1 MKSKIKQVYNTIG
14 ITYILWI
21 TQLQTIMKRIR
32 TLVVKK
38 NVYRQT
44 YVLNTI
50 IEQELSEILVF
61 WVILFVQI
69 VSCSIAKT

>member
-32 TLVVKK
+32 TLVVKE

-44 YVLNTI
+44 YILNTT
-50 IEQELSEILVF
+50 IELYVMHELSAF
-61 WVILFVQI
+61 
-69 VSCSIAKT
+69 